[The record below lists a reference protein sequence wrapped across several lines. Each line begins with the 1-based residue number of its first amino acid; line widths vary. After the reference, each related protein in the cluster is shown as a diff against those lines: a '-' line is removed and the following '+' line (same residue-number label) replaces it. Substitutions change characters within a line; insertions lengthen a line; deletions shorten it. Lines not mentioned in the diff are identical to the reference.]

1 MPKIIINGK
10 EIEFEKGMTV
20 LQACEL
26 ADVEIPRFCYHEKL
40 SIAGNCRMCLV
51 ELEKSPKPIASCA
64 MPAAEGMNIKTNT
77 HLVEKARK
85 GVMEFLLA
93 NHPLDC
99 PVCDQGGECDL
110 QDQSMYYG
118 VDKSRFI
125 ENKRQVK
132 EKYMGPLIKTQMTRC
147 IHCTRCVRFATEVAG
162 VPEIGA
168 IGRGENMEITT
179 YLEKAMESELSA
191 NVIDLC
197 PVGAL
202 TSKPYAFEARP
213 WELKKTESIDVMDAV
228 GSNIRIDTYNWE
240 VKRILPRLNNDINE
254 EWISDKTRY
263 SCDGLLKQRL
273 DVPYIKKDNKLQ
285 KSNWDEAITLLAD
298 KIQSINPNEIG
309 GHIGDM
315 VNMENALS
323 FKKLFAILK
332 SKNLEF
338 REKKFYINSSEKINY
353 IFNSS
358 IKGIEE
364 SDLILLIGSNP
375 RHEATMLNARIR
387 KTFVKKRIPIF
398 SIGDPG
404 ELTYDYTVIGNTTDD
419 LKKILDNEHEF
430 SKKLSSSNKPIIIIG
445 ESALELESGKY
456 IVEEVKNF
464 LKNNN
469 FISKEWNAFNFLAQN
484 ASTVGLID
492 LKVLSKEDEE
502 KNSFFEKLNKN
513 QFKLLYLLG
522 SDNLDIKKDNEF
534 IVYQGSHGDRGAEIA
549 DLVLPSAAFTEQN
562 GLFENLEGRVQESK
576 KASYPIGEALEDWK
590 IFNLIL
596 KKLGKFNDL
605 SKFDSLRK
613 EVLNLIP
620 NFTKLNEL
628 PNFEEAQEVNTSSE
642 FISESVNIKNL
653 DYFYTN
659 SISRASKTMSE
670 CRQIKQKLK
679 KQEHKYMIEYLQIL
693 GQEVYKIVFLLVP
706 ILVSVAMIVWL
717 DRRVWGLVQ
726 KRRGPN
732 VVGPFGLFQTLA
744 DALKYIFKEIIIP
757 ASANKV
763 VFILAPIVTMTL
775 ALVAW
780 AVIPMSEELV
790 LSDINVGILYLFA
803 VSSLGVYGIIMGG
816 WASNSK
822 YPFLG
827 AIRSAAQMVSYEVS
841 IGIIIINVLLC
852 VGSLNLND
860 IVIAQKN
867 LWYVIPLF
875 PMFVI
880 FFISALAETNRPP
893 FDLPEAEAELVAG
906 YQTEYS
912 GMMYAMFWLGEYAN
926 ILLMCAMGSILFL
939 GGWLP
944 IMDVYPLNIIPAP
957 IWMISKILFL
967 FLLFALIKAI
977 VPRYR
982 YDQLMRLGWKIF
994 LPFSLIYLVFTA
1006 SFLFYFDKLPKVNF

>member
-1 MPKIIINGK
+1 MPKITINGK
-10 EIEFEKGMTV
+10 EIDFEKGMTV

-64 MPAAEGMNIKTNT
+64 MPASEGMNIKTNT
-77 HLVEKARK
+77 SLVEKARK

-118 VDKSRFI
+118 VDKSRFV

-213 WELKKTESIDVMDAV
+213 WELKKTESIDVTDAV
-228 GSNIRIDTYNWE
+228 GSNIRVDTYNWE

-273 DVPYIKKDNKLQ
+273 DVPYIKRNNKLQ
-285 KSNWDEAITLLAD
+285 KSNWDEAISLLAD
-298 KIQSINPNEIG
+298 KIKSLKPNEVG

-315 VNMENALS
+315 VNLENALG
-323 FKKLFAILK
+323 FKKFFDALK
-332 SKNLEF
+332 LNNLEF
-338 REKKFYINSSEKINY
+338 RERSFYINSSEKSNY
-353 IFNSS
+353 IFNST

-364 SDLILLIGSNP
+364 SDLILLIGTNP

-387 KTFVKKRIPIF
+387 KAFAQKRTPIY
-398 SIGDPG
+398 SIGNPG
-404 ELTYDYTVIGNTTDD
+404 DLTYHYSIIGNKTDD
-419 LKKILDNEHEF
+419 IKKIINKEGEF
-430 SKKLSSSNKPIIIIG
+430 SKKLIAAKKPIIIIG
-445 ESALELESGKY
+445 ESALELNSGKF
-456 IVEEVKNF
+456 IIHQLKDF
-464 LKNNN
+464 LKKNN
-469 FISKEWNAFNFLAQN
+469 FITKEWNAFNFLPQN

-492 LKVLSKEDEE
+492 LKILKKEDEE
-502 KNSFFEKLNKN
+502 RKSFFEKLKN
-513 QFKLLYLLG
+513 NEFKLLYLLG
-522 SDNLDIKKDNEF
+522 SDNLEIKKNKEF

-562 GLFENLEGRVQESK
+562 GLYENLEGRVQECK
-576 KASYPIGEALEDWK
+576 KASYPIGDALEDWK

-596 KKLGKFNDL
+596 KKLNMQDCSSNFDL
-605 SKFDSLRK
+605 LRK

-628 PNFEEAQEVNTSSE
+628 PSFKESEVQENNGNFLSE
-642 FISESVNIKNL
+642 DINIKEL

-670 CRQIKQKLK
+670 CRQIKYKSK
-679 KQEHKYMIEYLQIL
+679 KN
-693 GQEVYKIVFLLVP
+693 G
-706 ILVSVAMIVWL
+706 
-717 DRRVWGLVQ
+717 
-726 KRRGPN
+726 
-732 VVGPFGLFQTLA
+732 
-744 DALKYIFKEIIIP
+744 
-757 ASANKV
+757 
-763 VFILAPIVTMTL
+763 
-775 ALVAW
+775 
-780 AVIPMSEELV
+780 
-790 LSDINVGILYLFA
+790 
-803 VSSLGVYGIIMGG
+803 
-816 WASNSK
+816 
-822 YPFLG
+822 
-827 AIRSAAQMVSYEVS
+827 
-841 IGIIIINVLLC
+841 
-852 VGSLNLND
+852 
-860 IVIAQKN
+860 
-867 LWYVIPLF
+867 
-875 PMFVI
+875 
-880 FFISALAETNRPP
+880 TNH
-893 FDLPEAEAELVAG
+893 
-906 YQTEYS
+906 
-912 GMMYAMFWLGEYAN
+912 
-926 ILLMCAMGSILFL
+926 I
-939 GGWLP
+939 
-944 IMDVYPLNIIPAP
+944 
-957 IWMISKILFL
+957 
-967 FLLFALIKAI
+967 
-977 VPRYR
+977 
-982 YDQLMRLGWKIF
+982 
-994 LPFSLIYLVFTA
+994 
-1006 SFLFYFDKLPKVNF
+1006 